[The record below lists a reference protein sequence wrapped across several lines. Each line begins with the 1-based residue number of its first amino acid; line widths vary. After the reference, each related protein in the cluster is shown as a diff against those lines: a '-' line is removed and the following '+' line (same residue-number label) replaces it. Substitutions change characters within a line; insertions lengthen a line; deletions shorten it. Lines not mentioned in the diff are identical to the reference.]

1 MDENAVAGRNEDK
14 TPQARE
20 ESRSYE
26 RYIKPAVNIIE
37 TEEGLTLTADV
48 PGATKESLEVHVDK
62 GILTLSAAV
71 SRSMPGTPTY
81 TEFELATYYRQ
92 FSVPEVLDHE
102 KARADLSNGILTL
115 QVPKRE
121 AAKPRKIEVKV
132 A

>member
-1 MDENAVAGRNEDK
+1 MDENAVAGRNEEK
-14 TPQARE
+14 NPQARE

-48 PGATKESLEVHVDK
+48 PGATKETLEVHVDK

-71 SRSMPGTPTY
+71 SRSMPGTQTY
-81 TEFELATYYRQ
+81 TEFELASYYRQ

>member
-1 MDENAVAGRNEDK
+1 MAENAATERNEEMNPK
-14 TPQARE
+14 TRE
-20 ESRSYE
+20 ESRSHE

-48 PGATKESLEVHVDK
+48 PGATKENLEVHVEE
-62 GILTLSAAV
+62 GILTLSATV
-71 SRSMPGTPTY
+71 SRSMPGTPSY
-81 TEFELATYYRQ
+81 KEFELATYYRQ

-121 AAKPRKIEVKV
+121 VAKPRKIEVKV
-132 A
+132 I

>member
-1 MDENAVAGRNEDK
+1 MAENAVAEKNEEK
-14 TPQARE
+14 NPLARE

-48 PGATKESLEVHVDK
+48 PGATKDTLEVHVEK
-62 GILTLSAAV
+62 GILTLSASA
-71 SRSMPGTPTY
+71 SRNLPGKPAY

-92 FSVPEVLDHE
+92 FSIPEVLDQE

-115 QVPKRE
+115 QIPKRE

-132 A
+132 S